1 MSQILREGA
10 VNGRPPTCVVA
21 DDHPALVAAL
31 AAFLAEHG
39 YDVVATAPDGAVAVD
54 SAERAQ
60 PDVVVLDYR
69 MPLLSGVELVRRL
82 REAAPEAQL
91 AVYTAD
97 ADEGLVAEA
106 IGAGASAVVLKEAP
120 LPDLLRALAA
130 VRAGGSYVDPALG
143 AVALGTGT
151 RGGLTEREADVLA
164 LLAEGLTYEE
174 IGRQLSISPET
185 VRTHLQKACD
195 RLGASTRTQ
204 AVATALRLGLIA

>member
-1 MSQILREGA
+1 M
-10 VNGRPPTCVVA
+10 NGLMPTCVVA

-31 AAFLAEHG
+31 AAFLAENG

-54 SAERAQ
+54 SAERTQ
-60 PDVVVLDYR
+60 PDVVLLDYR
-69 MPLLSGVELVRRL
+69 MPLLGGPELVRRL
-82 REAAPEAQL
+82 LEAAPESRL

-97 ADEGLVAEA
+97 ADEELVAEA

-143 AVALGTGT
+143 AVALNGGT

-164 LLAEGLTYEE
+164 LLTDGLTYEE
-174 IGRQLSISPET
+174 IGRELSISPET